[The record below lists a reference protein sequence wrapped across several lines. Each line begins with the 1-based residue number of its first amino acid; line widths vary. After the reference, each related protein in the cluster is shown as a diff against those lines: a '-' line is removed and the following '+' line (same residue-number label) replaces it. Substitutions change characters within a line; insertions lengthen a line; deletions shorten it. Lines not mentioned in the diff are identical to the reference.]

1 MMNDFLKTRPGAP
14 EGFFAAEAA
23 GLRWLAEPSAV
34 PVVEVLE
41 TGAEFL
47 RLARVEPAPPSA
59 AGAQE
64 FGRGLARL
72 HEAGAP
78 GFGWA
83 PAETAWFGPLDDPF
97 PVPTTSHDDHATFV
111 ARDRLSPLAQR
122 TRDQLDRA
130 GADAVDAAIE
140 VIGAGAFDGI
150 SGQGCEAPARVHGDL
165 WSGNLMWTAS
175 GGTLIGPAA
184 HGGHRLEDLAMLS
197 LFGAPYLEE
206 IFAGYEAEHPLPAGW
221 REDLPAHLFFGLLA
235 HVALFGGGYAQQTVT
250 VARRITARAQQLEE
264 RRA

>member
-47 RLARVEPAPPSA
+47 RLARVEPPPPRA
-59 AGAQE
+59 AGAHE
-64 FGRGLARL
+64 FGPGLPRL

-83 PAETAWFGPLDDPF
+83 PAATAWPGPLHD
-97 PVPTTSHDDHATFV
+97 PVPVRTPSRDAHATCL

-122 TRDQLDRA
+122 TRDQLDPA
-130 GADAVDAAIE
+130 GADAVDAAIA

-150 SGQGCEAPARVHGDL
+150 SGQGREAPARVHGDL
-165 WSGNLMWTAS
+165 WSGKLMWTAS
-175 GGTLIGPAA
+175 GGTLIDPAA

-197 LFGAPYLEE
+197 LFGAPYLDDRKSVGE
-206 IFAGYEAEHPLPAGW
+206 
-221 REDLPAHLFFGLLA
+221 
-235 HVALFGGGYAQQTVT
+235 
-250 VARRITARAQQLEE
+250 
-264 RRA
+264 

>member
-97 PVPTTSHDDHATFV
+97 PVPTTSHDDHATFLATACLLSSCGPGLRFWV
-111 ARDRLSPLAQR
+111 DEPTKRVVRRPVGDDRALAACSTSLVRKASAGSPAGRRGDHLPLPVRDRLARRAQR
-122 TRDQLDRA
+122 FRSL
-130 GADAVDAAIE
+130 AD
-140 VIGAGAFDGI
+140 
-150 SGQGCEAPARVHGDL
+150 
-165 WSGNLMWTAS
+165 
-175 GGTLIGPAA
+175 
-184 HGGHRLEDLAMLS
+184 
-197 LFGAPYLEE
+197 
-206 IFAGYEAEHPLPAGW
+206 
-221 REDLPAHLFFGLLA
+221 
-235 HVALFGGGYAQQTVT
+235 
-250 VARRITARAQQLEE
+250 
-264 RRA
+264 

>member
-1 MMNDFLKTRPGAP
+1 MSDFLKTRPGAP
-14 EGFFAAEAA
+14 RGFFAAEAA

-41 TGAEFL
+41 TGADFV
-47 RLARVEPAPPSA
+47 RLARVEPATPSA
-59 AGAQE
+59 AAAGK

-72 HEAGAP
+72 HAAGAP
-78 GFGWA
+78 GFGWT

-97 PVPTTSHDDHATFV
+97 TVPTTSRDDHATFLST
-111 ARDRLSPLAQR
+111 DRLSPLAQR
-122 TRDQLDRA
+122 TGGQLGRA

-140 VIGAGAFDGI
+140 VIGAGGFDGI
-150 SGQGCEAPARVHGDL
+150 SGQGREAPSRVHGDL

-175 GGTLIGPAA
+175 GGTLIDPAA

-206 IFAGYEAEHPLPAGW
+206 IFAGYETEHPMPAGW

-235 HVALFGGGYAQQTVT
+235 HVALFGGGYAEQTVT
-250 VARRITARAQQLEE
+250 VARQITARAQQLEE